1 MLHTVNH
8 SPFRSDSLESCVR
21 FLLPGDVLLLME
33 DAVLGV
39 MENSAYSDL
48 IKKIMENNE
57 VCALEPDLK
66 MRGVSRAMEGVKKID
81 YDGFVE
87 LVEKHQITSWL

>member
-8 SPFRSDSLESCVR
+8 SPFRSDSFESCLR
-21 FLLPGDVLLLME
+21 FLLPGDVLLLIE
-33 DAVLGV
+33 DAVIGV
-39 MENSAYSDL
+39 MENNTFSEL
-48 IKKIMENNE
+48 IKKTMENNE
-57 VCALEPDLK
+57 VFVLEPDMK
-66 MRGVSRAMEGVKKID
+66 SRGVTRPIEGVKKID

>member
-8 SPFRSDSLESCVR
+8 SPFRSDSLKSCVR
-21 FLLPGDVLLLME
+21 FLLPGDVLLLIE
-33 DAVLGV
+33 DGVLGV
-39 MENSAYSDL
+39 MENNTYSEL
-48 IKKIMENNE
+48 LKTTMESNE
-57 VCALEPDLK
+57 VFVLEPDMK
-66 MRGVSRAMEGVKKID
+66 SRGVSRTMAGGKKID